1 MIVNV
6 IISFCTEI
14 NTWIIMKTLNK
25 YDLIKLVEVPI
36 SPMESLHQM
45 HMYHFC
51 ILYCMAMF
59 LDLKEKEKPLLIILI
74 LYIKTIYITI

>member
-6 IISFCTEI
+6 IISFCMEI

-36 SPMESLHQM
+36 SPMESLHQR
-45 HMYHFC
+45 HIYHFC
-51 ILYCMAMF
+51 I
-59 LDLKEKEKPLLIILI
+59 
-74 LYIKTIYITI
+74 